1 MRHIIEA
8 SSRPGDVVLD
18 TFVGSGSTA
27 IACRELGRVFVGC
40 EMGDVE
46 FVGAVERLAG

>member
-1 MRHIIEA
+1 MRHIIE
-8 SSRPGDVVLD
+8 SSSTPGDVVLD

-27 IACRELGRVFVGC
+27 IACRELGRGFVGC

-46 FVGAVERLAG
+46 FDRAIYRLG